1 MSDLQT
7 FHRAS
12 LVITEARGLTVYF
25 LARSNG
31 QYSITVEKSA
41 CSTPSVAMRVNRVVP
56 TKTKAAAKNEISIFM
71 DLSPLSDY
79 EHGKAC
85 AKASSRVK
93 HANKYRRSGS
103 YRLRWFKLLEE

>member
-7 FHRAS
+7 SQPAS
-12 LVITEARGLTVYF
+12 LVITEPRGLTVYF
-25 LARSNG
+25 LARSKG